1 MKTDKK
7 KSQIIEVLKRLA
19 KNKLGMVGLIVII
32 LLIVVAILAPVIA
45 PYDYAT
51 QDYSSTFLKPGSEGH
66 ILGTDSLGR
75 DVFSRL
81 IYGARYSL
89 GMGFAAVCLAAVI
102 GDVLGAIAGYY
113 GGKVDNVIMRALD
126 IFQAIPGLI
135 LCIALAA
142 VLGAGLEN
150 AVIAIGITTA
160 PWHAR
165 MIRGSIMQVRGM
177 EYVEAA
183 RTINASDKR
192 IILKHIIPNAM
203 APSIVQITMDL
214 GNAIMLAATLSF
226 IGLGAQAPTPEWGMM
241 LSESRSFIRD
251 SGYLVIIPGIMIMI
265 TILAFNLFGDG
276 LRDALDPKLKE
287 GAR

>member
-1 MKTDKK
+1 MKANKK
-7 KSQIIEVLKRLA
+7 KSQIKEVLKRLA
-19 KNKLGMVGLIVII
+19 KNRLGMVGLIVII
-32 LLIVVAILAPVIA
+32 IMVCLALLAPVIA
-45 PYDYAT
+45 PYDYAA
-51 QDYSSTFLKPGSEGH
+51 QDYMATFLKPGSEGH
-66 ILGTDSLGR
+66 LLGTDSLGR
-75 DVFSRL
+75 DILSRVL
-81 IYGARYSL
+81 YGARYSL
-89 GMGFAAVCLAAVI
+89 GMGFLAVILAAVI
-102 GDVLGAIAGYY
+102 GDTLGALAGYY
-113 GGKVDNVIMRALD
+113 GGKVDAVIMRALD
-126 IFQAIPGLI
+126 IFQAIPPLI

-142 VLGAGLEN
+142 VLGAGLGN
-150 AVIAIGITTA
+150 AVVAIGITTA

-183 RTINASDKR
+183 KAINASDKR

-214 GNAIMLAATLSF
+214 GGAIMMAATLSF

-241 LSESRSFIRD
+241 LSESRGFIRD
-251 SGYLVIIPGIMIMI
+251 SGYLVLVPGIMIMI
-265 TILAFNLFGDG
+265 TVLAFNLFGDG